1 MLNRRGVG
9 VYIIYREAVYLLYR
23 GSYYTIQGVGGPTG
37 GLHLLYLTVALYYTG
52 RGFLYNIQEE
62 GYIYL
67 LYRGGRY
74 I

>member
-23 GSYYTIQGVGGPTG
+23 GSYYTIQGGEGDGGFIFTVLEG
-37 GLHLLYLTVALYYTG
+37 G
-52 RGFLYNIQEE
+52 I
-62 GYIYL
+62 I
-67 LYRGGRY
+67 LYRKRFS